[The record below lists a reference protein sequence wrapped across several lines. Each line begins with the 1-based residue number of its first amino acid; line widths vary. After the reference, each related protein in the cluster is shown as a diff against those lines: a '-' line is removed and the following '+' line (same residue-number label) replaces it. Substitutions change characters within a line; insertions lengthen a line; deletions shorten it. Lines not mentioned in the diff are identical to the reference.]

1 MKIMKTL
8 LLIYSIL
15 IIALSC
21 RQPAKPQIVQFTTYT
36 KEVDSSVSLNKMR
49 VIYNYFFLV
58 RNYSSKKEVISVIDS
73 FANNFLETGKFS
85 PNREEVRIFFYKE
98 TSNTNIESIQA
109 NPREVDRYS
118 NEHDLVWCFTLK
130 RNNFLKKEK
139 IKEGEVIETNSE
151 LIDPTTKFRI
161 KRVE

>member
-1 MKIMKTL
+1 
-8 LLIYSIL
+8 
-15 IIALSC
+15 
-21 RQPAKPQIVQFTTYT
+21 
-36 KEVDSSVSLNKMR
+36 
-49 VIYNYFFLV
+49 LV

-73 FANNFLETGKFS
+73 FANNFLETGIFS
-85 PNREEVRIFFYKE
+85 PNREEVRMAFYKE

-118 NEHDLVWCFTLK
+118 NEHDLVWCFTLQ